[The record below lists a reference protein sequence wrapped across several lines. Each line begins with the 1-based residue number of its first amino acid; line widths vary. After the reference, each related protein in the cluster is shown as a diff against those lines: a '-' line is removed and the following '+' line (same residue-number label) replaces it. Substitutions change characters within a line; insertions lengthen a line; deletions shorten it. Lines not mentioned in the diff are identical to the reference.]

1 MSSRLCKTRS
11 SSEIIKVRYNDIY
24 GRLQFATKNSRSS
37 VLTYLYETS
46 TYLTCCDCYKQVCIK
61 KVNHTIYFA
70 HKKTQPDPAKKH
82 KSLTRSY
89 KSIPPRNIRHPPYI
103 KEEND
108 AKFGIFS
115 GSDDDLYE
123 SNEIEE
129 KEEKSNDEK
138 EEKSNDDEI
147 EEKSNDE
154 IEEKSNDEK
163 EESND
168 EKEEK
173 SNDDEIEDRDL
184 ETKRIE
190 SELEI
195 KNLKLNLEIK
205 KLKLKKLKL
214 KLRNK
219 ESY

>member
-1 MSSRLCKTRS
+1 MYDCILFYTMSSRLCKTRS

-138 EEKSNDDEI
+138 EE
-147 EEKSNDE
+147 
-154 IEEKSNDEK
+154 
-163 EESND
+163 SND